1 MGWFVGGQI
10 QKIKVDID
18 SNASWPLG
26 SWRWSIA
33 QKCATSAIITTQMQL
48 QDRRPLKNK
57 WDGTFFPQTPS
68 WLCYLTP
75 HRFHHR
81 LWLEHQLL
89 KNVQVYEELE
99 EKVDPRQMMLRCE
112 FEVKEVCNKRF
123 FFSKDHQSSRIVISV
138 SIMVVSCSCLSL
150 SLFAREK
157 ATWGSRRGN
166 PPSGGS
172 LPQIILETLEL
183 FTIVLLEA
191 KKAVTIDFMSPVD
204 ETGLNEGPP
213 VGQITHIIRPHENY
227 RCRRPIFATVLF
239 SDYWEIEMVFRG
251 FLPLVKLMQ

>member
-1 MGWFVGGQI
+1 
-10 QKIKVDID
+10 
-18 SNASWPLG
+18 
-26 SWRWSIA
+26 
-33 QKCATSAIITTQMQL
+33 MQL

-57 WDGTFFPQTPS
+57 WDGTFFHRRRLGFVTWHLTDFITGSDLNINYSKMYKFMRS
-68 WLCYLTP
+68 WRKKLTP
-75 HRFHHR
+75 DK
-81 LWLEHQLL
+81 WCWDA
-89 KNVQVYEELE
+89 NS
-99 EKVDPRQMMLRCE
+99 RQKKY
-112 FEVKEVCNKRF
+112 VTKG
-123 FFSKDHQSSRIVISV
+123 FSFQKDHQSSRIVISV

-251 FLPLVKLMQ
+251 FCHL

>member
-1 MGWFVGGQI
+1 MRWHLFFHRRSRLGFVTWHLTDFITGSDLNI
-10 QKIKVDID
+10 NYSKMYKFMR
-18 SNASWPLG
+18 
-26 SWRWSIA
+26 SWR
-33 QKCATSAIITTQMQL
+33 K
-48 QDRRPLKNK
+48 
-57 WDGTFFPQTPS
+57 
-68 WLCYLTP
+68 
-75 HRFHHR
+75 
-81 LWLEHQLL
+81 
-89 KNVQVYEELE
+89 
-99 EKVDPRQMMLRCE
+99 KVDPRQMMLRCE

-251 FLPLVKLMQ
+251 FCHL

>member
-1 MGWFVGGQI
+1 MAPFFHRRSRLGFVTWHLTDFITGSDLNI
-10 QKIKVDID
+10 NYSKMYKFMR
-18 SNASWPLG
+18 
-26 SWRWSIA
+26 SWR
-33 QKCATSAIITTQMQL
+33 K
-48 QDRRPLKNK
+48 
-57 WDGTFFPQTPS
+57 
-68 WLCYLTP
+68 
-75 HRFHHR
+75 
-81 LWLEHQLL
+81 
-89 KNVQVYEELE
+89 
-99 EKVDPRQMMLRCE
+99 KVDPRQMMLRCE

-251 FLPLVKLMQ
+251 FCHL

>member
-1 MGWFVGGQI
+1 
-10 QKIKVDID
+10 
-18 SNASWPLG
+18 
-26 SWRWSIA
+26 
-33 QKCATSAIITTQMQL
+33 MQL

-150 SLFAREK
+150 SLRSWKGNLRQSPRQSSQRWVPASNYPWDTGTFHYSTTGSKKGGHNWFHVPRRRNGTK
-157 ATWGSRRGN
+157 WGSPGRSNHSHHQASWKLQVSSSNLRYCFVFWLLRNWNGF
-166 PPSGGS
+166 PRFSATCKTYA
-172 LPQIILETLEL
+172 IICYRAQNHFL
-183 FTIVLLEA
+183 FYNSA
-191 KKAVTIDFMSPVD
+191 KFIL
-204 ETGLNEGPP
+204 G
-213 VGQITHIIRPHENY
+213 
-227 RCRRPIFATVLF
+227 
-239 SDYWEIEMVFRG
+239 WEQ
-251 FLPLVKLMQ
+251 P